1 MGTEERW
8 NALKEK
14 IKLCIKTERKKNTKQ
29 DWDTNSS
36 GIKNVV
42 WKKVKQRGHIKC
54 EEMEKHQEKYC
65 ISYTPVNKPNH

>member
-42 WKKVKQRGHIKC
+42 WKKVK
-54 EEMEKHQEKYC
+54 
-65 ISYTPVNKPNH
+65 